1 MINNDA
7 NAKFT
12 QEAPLPDANA
22 FNEPDA
28 VPANTT
34 GVERP
39 KLKKNNID
47 IPKNG
52 FPDALI
58 IAKSDASTGDEH
70 GDATNADV
78 APNKNELYGVVLS
91 DSLLLLLLLLL
102 FLFKNVSIDG
112 NCTSINSNK

>member
-1 MINNDA
+1 MISNDA

-12 QEAPLPDANA
+12 HEAPFPDANA

-39 KLKKNNID
+39 KLKKKSID

-52 FPDALI
+52 FLDALI

-78 APNKNELYGVVLS
+78 APNKKELYGVVLS
-91 DSLLLLLLLLL
+91 VSSFLL

-112 NCTSINSNK
+112 NCISINSNK